1 MKKNPKPPLNSYAR
15 YSAMAVQ
22 MIVVIL
28 VGVFGGRWIDNSIA
42 WTVPI
47 FTLVLSQ
54 LSVAFAI
61 YLVVR
66 DLNQKK

>member
-1 MKKNPKPPLNSYAR
+1 
-15 YSAMAVQ
+15 MAVQ

-28 VGVFGGRWIDNSIA
+28 AGVFGGRWIDKSIA

-47 FTLVLSQ
+47 FTLLLSQ

-61 YLVVR
+61 YLVVK
-66 DLNQKK
+66 DLNQKKKE